1 MFKNAAAEFVYYRT
15 YSRWNDT
22 LGRRETWEETV
33 DRVVNFLK
41 THRGEKVPAKVF
53 RKIREKML
61 SFDVMPSMR
70 LVWAAGS
77 AAEQENVTMYN
88 CAFAAVDDPT
98 VFSEA
103 LYILMCGTGFGFS
116 VEAKHVEKL
125 PVVPMRNVDAAVE
138 YHVVADSK
146 AGWADSV
153 RHLVRALYEGKT
165 VEFDYSQVRPRGA
178 RLKTMGGRASGPE
191 PLVVLH
197 NFMKEIFNGAQG
209 RKLTPLEAHDLM
221 NQIAE
226 IVVVGGVRRSSQIS
240 LSDLADVE
248 MRKAKEWP
256 YPLRRAMA
264 NNSAVYVE
272 RPPAVEFLQE
282 WASLA
287 ASGTGERG
295 IFNLGA
301 IRSRAP
307 ERRDAE
313 QIQGTNPCA
322 EIALRSMEFCN
333 LSSVVIRPDDDLISL
348 LEKVETA
355 TWIGA
360 LQSTFTHFPYL
371 RPEWKKNCEEER
383 LLGVSLSGQMDN
395 PKVLTPDA
403 LKALRAK
410 ALRVA
415 RSASRQLDV
424 NLSASITCVKP
435 EGTSSQVTVSGS
447 GLHVWYAP
455 FFIRRYR
462 ISAMDP
468 LFRMLRD
475 QGVVMT
481 PENGQTAENATTWVV
496 SFPMKA
502 PKGAVTRHDVTAI
515 DQLEHY
521 RKVQENW
528 CEHNASS
535 TIYVQDSE
543 WFEVGNWVYQNWESV
558 CGLSF
563 LPSDNGRYQQAP
575 LEEITKER
583 YEELLKAFPKI
594 DYAEL
599 SRYELEDQTTGAQTL
614 ACTGG
619 VCEI

>member
-1 MFKNAAAEFVYYRT
+1 MFRNPAAEFVYYRT
-15 YSRWNDT
+15 YSRWNDA

-33 DRVVNFLK
+33 DRAVAFLK
-41 THRGEKVPAKVF
+41 AQRGDRVPAKVF

-77 AAEQENVTMYN
+77 AAEFDHVTTYN
-88 CAFAAVDDPT
+88 CAFAAVDDPI

-116 VEAKHVEKL
+116 VEAKHVAKL
-125 PVVPMRNVDAAVE
+125 PVVPVQAVDATVE
-138 YHVVADSK
+138 RHVVADSK

-153 RHLVRALYEGKT
+153 KHLVQALYSGKS
-165 VEFDYSQVRPRGA
+165 VEFDYSQVRPRGS

-191 PLVVLH
+191 PLILLH
-197 NFMKEIFNGAQG
+197 NFIKELFNGAQG
-209 RKLTPLEAHDLM
+209 RKLLPLEVHDIM

-240 LSDLADVE
+240 LSDLTDE
-248 MRKAKEWP
+248 SMRHAKEWP
-256 YPLRRAMA
+256 YPLRRAMS
-264 NNSAVYVE
+264 NNSAVYLE
-272 RPPAVEFLQE
+272 RPPAVEFLKE
-282 WASLA
+282 WAALA

-301 IRSRAP
+301 IRASAP
-307 ERRDAE
+307 ERRDASRIE
-313 QIQGTNPCA
+313 GTNPCA
-322 EIALRSMEFCN
+322 EIALRSKEFCN

-355 TWIGA
+355 TWVGA
-360 LQSTFTHFPYL
+360 IQSTLTNFPYL
-371 RPEWKKNCEEER
+371 RPEWKQNCEDER

-403 LKALRAK
+403 LKAMRSK

-415 RSASRQLDV
+415 RSAARQLGV
-424 NLSASITCVKP
+424 NMSASVTCVKP

-447 GLHVWYAP
+447 GLHVWYSP
-455 FFIRRYR
+455 YFIRRYR
-462 ISAMDP
+462 ISSMDP
-468 LFRMLRD
+468 LFRMLKD
-475 QGVVMT
+475 QGVEMS
-481 PENGQTAENATTWVV
+481 PENGQTAENASTWVV

-502 PKGAVTRHDVTAI
+502 PKGAVTRHDVNAI

-521 RKVQENW
+521 KKVQENW
-528 CEHNASS
+528 CEHNASA
-535 TIYVQDSE
+535 TIYVQESE
-543 WFEVGNWVYQNWESV
+543 WFEVGNWVYQNWGSV

-563 LPSDNGRYQQAP
+563 LPSDNGKYQQAP

-583 YEELLKAFPKI
+583 YEELVKKFPKI
-594 DYAEL
+594 DYSQL

-614 ACTGG
+614 ACVSG
-619 VCEI
+619 VCEL